1 MNLHDATTG
10 SRLAH
15 PRSPTSLAHVAH
27 CLEFRWRQRALT
39 DDDLILGT
47 SVGYPR
53 SGNRMNLIQTHAV
66 ADLAG
71 TLGWTR

>member
-1 MNLHDATTG
+1 MNLYYGTTG
-10 SRLAH
+10 YYLDIPFSK
-15 PRSPTSLAHVAH
+15 TSTDHVAH
-27 CLEFRWRQRALT
+27 CLKFLWQQGALV
-39 DDDLILGT
+39 DEDLILVT

-66 ADLAG
+66 ADLAA